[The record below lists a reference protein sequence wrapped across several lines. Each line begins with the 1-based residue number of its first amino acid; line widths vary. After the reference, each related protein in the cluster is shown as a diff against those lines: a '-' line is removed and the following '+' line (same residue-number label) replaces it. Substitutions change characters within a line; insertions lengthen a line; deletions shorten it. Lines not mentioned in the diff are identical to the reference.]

1 MYKDRPDVFATGGG
15 FIFYDASNGNRR
27 IAPDFLIV
35 FDVDAVYIQ
44 ETLPNYLIWEIGK
57 PPHFVMEVASPST
70 ATNDLGRKRELYERL
85 GVQEYWRFDHKGGE
99 LYGQPLAGD
108 RLVDGVYQP
117 YEIHADEDGSLRG
130 YSELLGLVFYW
141 DGYEFDVLDP
151 ETGMTMHK
159 ITVAEARTE
168 AAEARTEA
176 AETRGRRSRRNARRS
191 RRSARARPAGGKRP
205 SASTAALTTARSAR
219 SAAFRIYRH
228 SERLIPV
235 IPNENEEASVLN
247 SQAGLS

>member
-1 MYKDRPDVFATGGG
+1 VIGILYEMYKDRPDVFATGGG

-159 ITVAEARTE
+159 ITVA
-168 AAEARTEA
+168 
-176 AETRGRRSRRNARRS
+176 GRSPYRSRRNARRGC
-191 RRSARARPAGGKRP
+191 RSARARPAGGKRP
-205 SASTAALTTARSAR
+205 SASTAALITARGAR
-219 SAAFRIYRH
+219 SAAFRFYRH